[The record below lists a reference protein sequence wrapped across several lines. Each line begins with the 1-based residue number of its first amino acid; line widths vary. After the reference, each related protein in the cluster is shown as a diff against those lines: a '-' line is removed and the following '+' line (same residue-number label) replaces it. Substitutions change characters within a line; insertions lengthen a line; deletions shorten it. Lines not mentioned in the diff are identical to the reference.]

1 MNMHRPVNPYPAEPY
16 PSAAAK
22 PAEREWR
29 VGSLSMGITLILI
42 GTAFAVSIW
51 QNTEA
56 YELLL
61 WVAPVV
67 FILLG
72 VELLIYLK
80 TSGKS
85 NTIIRYDWL
94 SVFFVGL
101 LGLGSLVLSL
111 LMSSGVYG
119 ELQREIN
126 MITRTAY
133 VESGKVEVPKE
144 IKKIVVQSALYVSVE
159 EADTNKLQLI
169 GQIRY
174 RSMEPMSN
182 QNELIHTTIVGS
194 SLYVFVNAPDMNS
207 GVLTSDSISPGLIVT
222 LPKGLEVERRPY

>member
-1 MNMHRPVNPYPAEPY
+1 MMDMHRPVNPYPAEPY
-16 PSAAAK
+16 PASK

-51 QNTEA
+51 QDTEA

-72 VELLIYLK
+72 VELLIYLN

-101 LGLGSLVLSL
+101 LGVGSMMLAL
-111 LMSSGVYG
+111 LMSSGIYG

-126 MITRTAY
+126 MTSRTAY
-133 VESGKVEVPKE
+133 VESGKIEVPAG
-144 IKKIVVQSALYVSVE
+144 IKTIVVQSTLYVTVE
-159 EADTNKLQLI
+159 EADTNELQLI

-182 QNELIHTTIVGS
+182 QNELLHTNIVGS
-194 SLYVFVNAPDMNS
+194 SMYVFVNAPDAKS
-207 GVLTSDSISPGLIVT
+207 GVLTSDSLNPNLIVT
-222 LPKGLEVERRPY
+222 IPEGLEVERRPY

>member
-1 MNMHRPVNPYPAEPY
+1 MSMHRPVNPFPPEPY
-16 PSAAAK
+16 PSSAAK
-22 PAEREWR
+22 PVEREWR

-51 QNTEA
+51 QDAEA

-80 TSGKS
+80 SSGK
-85 NTIIRYDWL
+85 TDTVIRYDWL

-111 LMSSGVYG
+111 LMSSGIYD
-119 ELQREIN
+119 EIQRELN
-126 MITRTAY
+126 MTARTAY

-144 IKKIVVQSALYVSVE
+144 IKTIVVQSSIPVSVE
-159 EADTNKLQLI
+159 DAETKAIQLI
-169 GQIRY
+169 GQIKYWSTEAMTDRGG
-174 RSMEPMSN
+174 
-182 QNELIHTTIVGS
+182 LLHTNIVGS
-194 SLYVFVNAPDMNS
+194 TMYVFVDSPDVKS
-207 GVLTSDSISPGLIVT
+207 GGLSSESLHSGLILT
-222 LPKGLEVERRPY
+222 IPKDIALERRPY